1 LKKLIFILVFV
12 LVPFCIVNAQDFN
25 NLRTHIISNKFD
37 TIKIDTLSI
46 IPNSVVIR
54 DSLGDKTDTNFY
66 RIDYA
71 KALLVWNLPRLD
83 QIKFKISYRV
93 FPYYFA
99 ETFKHK
105 DIKNI
110 KINESGIYEPFI
122 FQSDTKTSDI
132 FKTKG
137 LNKNGS
143 ISRGISFG
151 NNQDVVLNSNLN
163 IQLSGKLSEDIDIL
177 AAITDNNIPI
187 QPQGNTQQIQDFDKV
202 FIQLSSKRS
211 KLIAGDFE
219 LNNPKSYFMKF
230 NKKLQG
236 GSFTTKFNTS
246 KKENK
251 TGKMRVT
258 ASAAISKGKY
268 VKNEIT
274 GIEGVQ
280 GPYKL
285 KGINNESFIIVI
297 AGTERVYIDGVLLHR
312 GQGNDYVINYNLAEI
327 TFTPKNPVTK
337 DKRIYVEFE
346 YSNKNYARSLLF
358 FGDEFEQNKLKLR
371 FNIFSEQDIK
381 SQPVENLSDEQKLL
395 LSDIGDNIGSAF
407 SPNVDSIAFA
417 NDQVLYKMVDTVV
430 NFIHYDSIFVYS
442 TNQDSAFYRLGFSK
456 LGEGKGNY
464 KQIKT
469 SANGKVFQW
478 VEPKNGVAQGSYEP
492 VTLLVTAK
500 KKQMYS
506 FSADYAFSNNTKL
519 TSELAISNTDINTF
533 SKKDNKD
540 NTGYAFKINIDNKIY
555 LSKKKEKG
563 WALASGVSYKWID
576 KNFNPIEQFRKSV
589 EFERDWNL
597 LNTNII
603 DDEHISGIK
612 LSFLNKKTGFVNYQ
626 SVYFFKGEQ
635 YKGIRNIVNADLN
648 KKDFY
653 LKVDANLVQ
662 TQGLVNTSQFFRQNV
677 MFAKKTKFFTIG
689 IKNAQEHNVFKDIN
703 TDNLQANSFS
713 FTEYQAFIN
722 NADTS
727 ANKFSLYYKK
737 RYDNMPYNNELKQA
751 SAGESVGFAIK
762 TLKNVNNRLNINTCF
777 RKLSIKDSLLTNQK
791 DENTLLGRVEYFTKL
806 LKGTITSNT
815 FYEIGSGL
823 EVKKEFSYLEVA
835 AGQGVYSWTDY
846 NENGI
851 KELNEFEIAA
861 FKDQAV
867 YIKVY
872 TPTDEYIRA
881 YTNQFNEV
889 LNINPHAVWNSKK
902 GLKKFISRFSNKS
915 VLHINRKTTY
925 DDFLQA
931 YNPFLAKVSDITL
944 VTLNSSFR
952 NIFYFNKT
960 NSKFGMEINYQ
971 DSRNKA
977 LLTNG
982 FDTRT
987 LTVKGGRLRW
997 NISRKFMFNLKFK
1010 NGEKTSLSE
1019 YFSSRDYDIVYYE
1032 TEPTLSYQPNTL
1044 FRISLNYKYN
1054 DKKNLTES
1062 EGKAINH
1069 DIGLD
1074 IKKNILAKASL
1085 MFKLNYIHI
1094 SYDKSENTPIAFEML
1109 DGLKTGDN
1117 IVWNLSY
1124 QMNLS
1129 KNLQLSIMYNGR
1141 KSPEVNTI
1149 HIATVQMRAYF

>member
-1 LKKLIFILVFV
+1 LKRLVFILFFISIS
-12 LVPFCIVNAQDFN
+12 LCIVNAQELN
-25 NLRTHIISNKFD
+25 NLRTGIISNKFD
-37 TIKIDTLSI
+37 TVKIDTLSI
-46 IPNSVVIR
+46 IPNSVIIT
-54 DSLGDKTDTNFY
+54 DSLGNKIDTNFY

-71 KALLVWNLPRLD
+71 KALFVWD
-83 QIKFKISYRV
+83 FTKSEQIKFKISYRV

-122 FQSDTKTSDI
+122 FQSDNETSDI

-163 IQLSGKLSEDIDIL
+163 LQLSGKLSEDIDIL

-202 FIQLSSKRS
+202 FIQLSSKKS

-219 LNNPKSYFMKF
+219 LNNPESYFMKF

-236 GSFTTKFNTS
+236 GSFTTNFNTS

-251 TGKMRVT
+251 TGTMRVT
-258 ASAAISKGKY
+258 ANAAISKGKY
-268 VKNEIT
+268 AKNEIT

-297 AGTERVYIDGVLLHR
+297 AGTERVYIDGVLLRR
-312 GQGNDYVINYNLAEI
+312 GQENDYVINYNFAEI
-327 TFTPKNPVTK
+327 TFTPKSPVTK

-346 YSNKNYARSLLF
+346 YSNKSYARSLLF
-358 FGDEFEQNKLKLR
+358 FGDEFKSNKLKIG

-381 SQPVENLSDEQKLL
+381 TQPVESLNDEQKLL
-395 LSDIGDNIGSAF
+395 LSDIGDNINSAF
-407 SPNVDSIAFA
+407 SQNIDSIAFT
-417 NDQVLYKMVDTVV
+417 NDQVLYKMIDTVV
-430 NFIHYDSIFVYS
+430 NSIHYDSVFVYS
-442 TNQDSAFYRLGFSK
+442 TNQDSAFYRLGFSN
-456 LGEGKGNY
+456 LGQGKGNY

-478 VEPKNGVAQGSYEP
+478 VAPQNGIAQGSYEP
-492 VTLLVTAK
+492 VTLLVTPK

-506 FSADYAFSNNTKL
+506 FSADYAFSKNTKVI
-519 TSELAISNTDINTF
+519 SELAISNTDVNTF
-533 SKKDNKD
+533 SKKDAQD
-540 NTGYAFKINIDNKIY
+540 NTGCAFKINIDNKIY
-555 LSKKKEKG
+555 LSKKQEKG
-563 WALASGVSYKWID
+563 WALASGINYKWID

-603 DDEHISGIK
+603 DDEHISGVK
-612 LSFLNKKTGFVNYQ
+612 LSLLNKKTGFVNYQ
-626 SVYFFKGEQ
+626 SEYFFKGEQ

-648 KKDFY
+648 KRSFY
-653 LKVDANLVQ
+653 LNVDASLVQ
-662 TQGLVNTSQFFRQNV
+662 TQGLVNTSRFFRQNA

-689 IKNAQEHNVFKDIN
+689 IKDAQEHNVFKDIN

-727 ANKFSLYYKK
+727 VNKFSLYYKK

-777 RKLSIKDSLLTNQK
+777 RKLSIKDSSLTNQNA
-791 DENTLLGRVEYFTKL
+791 ENTLLSRVEYFTKL

-835 AGQGVYSWTDY
+835 AGQGIYSWTDY

-861 FKDQAV
+861 FKDQAS

-872 TPTDEYIRA
+872 TPTNEYIRA

-889 LNINPHAVWNSKK
+889 LDINPYALWNSKK
-902 GLKKFISRFSNKS
+902 GLKKFISRFSNNS
-915 VLHINRKTTY
+915 VLHINRKTTD

-931 YNPFLAKVSDITL
+931 YNPFLAKVSDSTL

-952 NIFYFNKT
+952 NTFYFNKT

-987 LTVKGGRLRW
+987 LTVRGSRLRW

-1010 NGEKTSLSE
+1010 KGEKISLSE
-1019 YFSSRDYDIVYYE
+1019 YFSSRDYDIIYYE
-1032 TEPTLSYQPNTL
+1032 TEPMLSYQPNTL

-1062 EGKAINH
+1062 QGNAVNH
-1069 DIGLD
+1069 NIGLD
-1074 IKKNILAKASL
+1074 IKKNILSKASL

-1109 DGLKTGDN
+1109 DGLKTGNN

-1141 KSPEVNTI
+1141 KSPEVNTV